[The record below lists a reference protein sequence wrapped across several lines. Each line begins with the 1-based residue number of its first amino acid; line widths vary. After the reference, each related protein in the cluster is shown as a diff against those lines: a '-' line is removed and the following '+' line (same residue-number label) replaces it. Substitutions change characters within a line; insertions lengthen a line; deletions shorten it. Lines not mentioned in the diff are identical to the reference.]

1 MNVIG
6 NGVQKELKFNLQHN
20 TTLFKTY
27 EYSVV
32 NWPTTFFLLI
42 KVPFSIKPSL
52 SIKYSSKPPTT
63 DTTGRSEDLQ

>member
-6 NGVQKELKFNLQHN
+6 NGLQKELKFNLQHN

-32 NWPTTFFLLI
+32 N
-42 KVPFSIKPSL
+42 
-52 SIKYSSKPPTT
+52 
-63 DTTGRSEDLQ
+63 